1 MAMLHVLKGDV
12 LITIGSH
19 GLSADAALD
28 PERSMATK
36 ILANL

>member
-1 MAMLHVLKGDV
+1 LHVLKGDV

-19 GLSADAALD
+19 GLSANGVLD
-28 PERSMATK
+28 SVKSMATK